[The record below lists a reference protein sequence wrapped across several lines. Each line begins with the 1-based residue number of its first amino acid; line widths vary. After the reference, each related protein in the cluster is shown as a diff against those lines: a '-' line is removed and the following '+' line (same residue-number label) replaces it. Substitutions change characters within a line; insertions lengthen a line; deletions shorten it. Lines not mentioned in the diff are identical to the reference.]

1 MLLVGL
7 ITAIVV
13 ILLLFLFKPKS
24 IDESQ
29 IKTFIHDGHIEQAKK
44 KLQKALAHKDN
55 PEYHFF
61 LALVYE
67 AEFNF
72 EHAILEYEIIL
83 KMKTFTKNA
92 TFKNVVSGL
101 VEDYKKINKIPDAI
115 ALLEQENTKNK
126 TDLVDYWLCH
136 LYNLTKQTAKS
147 QILVETLLQ
156 KHPNDSKVLTE
167 KGIIEW
173 ENGNRQKAL
182 DTFLKA
188 TTLDNKNYY
197 AFYYL
202 GLLQMS
208 KNLLDKAIL
217 AFERAKNCSA
227 LKLSSLENIGDAYK
241 QKDMIKNATDVYEI
255 AVSEWENNLFFQETT
270 SQNKILEIRY
280 KLADCYLIDKNYQA
294 ALDQWRIIQSLNPNY
309 KDVQALI
316 QSNARFGK
324 DRIQDFLI
332 TSDADF
338 KKIITF
344 SVGYLKIPYTHI
356 AFIDKEIIEVSGTH
370 SVLLWAVR
378 SGNPAGEK
386 IVRNFYQV
394 MTEHKI
400 KQGIILSAN
409 GFSPN
414 GIRASLG
421 KPIKLLG
428 KGPMLKI
435 LKAYENRS

>member
-1 MLLVGL
+1 MFLVGL
-7 ITAIVV
+7 IIAIAV
-13 ILLLFLFKPKS
+13 IIFLFLLKPKA
-24 IDESQ
+24 IDDAQ
-29 IKTFIHDGHIEQAKK
+29 IKTLIHAGNIEQAKK
-44 KLQKALAHKDN
+44 KLQNALAHKDT
-55 PEYHFF
+55 PDYHFL

-72 EHAILEYEIIL
+72 EHAILEYKIIL
-83 KMKTFTKNA
+83 KMKIFTKKA
-92 TFKNVVSGL
+92 TFKNVISGL
-101 VEDYKKINKIPDAI
+101 VEDYKKINKIQDAI
-115 ALLEQENTKNK
+115 SFLEHEKSLKETEIVN
-126 TDLVDYWLCH
+126 YWLSH

-147 QILVETLLQ
+147 KLLVENLL
-156 KHPNDSKVLTE
+156 KKNPNGSKILTE

-173 ENGNRQKAL
+173 ESGNSQKAL
-182 DTFLKA
+182 DTFEM
-188 TTLDNKNYY
+188 TTKIDNKNYH
-197 AFYYL
+197 AFYYM
-202 GLLQMS
+202 GLLLMS

-217 AFERAKNCSA
+217 AFERSKNCSA
-227 LKLSSLENIGDAYK
+227 LKLSSLENTGEAYK
-241 QKDMIKNATDVYEI
+241 QKGMFKNATDIYET
-255 AVSEWENNLFFQETT
+255 AVSEWENHLFLQETT
-270 SQNKILEIRY
+270 AQDEILEIRY

-309 KDVQALI
+309 KDVQAQI

-338 KKIITF
+338 KKIINF
-344 SVGYLKIPYTHI
+344 SVGYLKIPYSNI
-356 AFIDKEIIEVSGTH
+356 AFIDKEIIEVSGTR

-386 IVRNFYQV
+386 IVRNFYKT
-394 MTEHKI
+394 MDEHKV
-400 KQGIILSAN
+400 KKGIILSAN

-421 KPIKLLG
+421 KPIKLFG

-435 LKAYENRS
+435 LKAYENRI

>member
-7 ITAIVV
+7 ITVIVV
-13 ILLLFLFKPKS
+13 ILLFFLFKPKS
-24 IDESQ
+24 IDESL
-29 IKTFIHDGHIEQAKK
+29 IKTLIHDGHIEQAKK
-44 KLQKALAHKDN
+44 KLQNALAHKDN
-55 PEYHFF
+55 SNHHFF

-72 EHAILEYEIIL
+72 EHAILQYKIIL
-83 KMKTFTKNA
+83 KMKTFTNNA
-92 TFKNVVSGL
+92 TFKNVISGL
-101 VEDYKKINKIPDAI
+101 VEDYKKINKILDAI
-115 ALLEQENTKNK
+115 AFLEQENAKKK
-126 TDLVDYWLCH
+126 TYLVDYWLCH

-147 QILVETLLQ
+147 QLLVETLL
-156 KHPNDSKVLTE
+156 KKNPNDSRTLTE

-173 ENGNRQKAL
+173 GNGNFKKAL
-182 DTFLKA
+182 DTFLNA
-188 TTLDNKNYY
+188 TKLDNKNYY
-197 AFYYL
+197 AFYYM

-217 AFERAKNCSA
+217 AFERSKNCPA
-227 LKLSSLENIGDAYK
+227 LKLSSLENTGDAYK
-241 QKDMIKNATDVYEI
+241 QKGMFKNATDIYEI
-255 AVSEWENNLFFQETT
+255 AVSEWENHLFFQETT
-270 SQNKILEIRY
+270 AQDKILEIRY

-294 ALDQWRIIQSLNPNY
+294 ALDQWRIIQSLNQNY
-309 KDVQALI
+309 KDVQILI

-338 KKIITF
+338 KKIINF
-344 SVGYLKIPYTHI
+344 SVGYLKIPYTNI
-356 AFIDKEIIEVSGTH
+356 DFIDKEIIEVSGTH

-386 IVRNFYQV
+386 IVRNFYKV
-394 MTEHKI
+394 MTEHKV

-421 KPIKLLG
+421 KPIKLFG